1 MKALLRLKTIGLG
14 ELQTI
19 LEEDPRKSRHPP
31 LDLIIDGTQI
41 EAPSMKPNASAIPSW
56 RLKIFLCHSSN
67 DKPAVRK
74 LYKSLV
80 EDGFSPWLDE
90 EDILGGQVWDAEIR
104 KAVRSADVV
113 IVCLSDGSVTKAG
126 YVQKE
131 IRFALDIAEEQP
143 EGSIYMVPV
152 KLEDCGVPDS
162 LSKWQWVSLFE
173 EAGYKRLLRALRA
186 RAGS

>member
-1 MKALLRLKTIGLG
+1 
-14 ELQTI
+14 
-19 LEEDPRKSRHPP
+19 
-31 LDLIIDGTQI
+31 
-41 EAPSMKPNASAIPSW
+41 MKPNASAIPSW

-113 IVCLSDGSVTKAG
+113 IVCLSNGSVTKAG

-186 RAGS
+186 RAGSLAT